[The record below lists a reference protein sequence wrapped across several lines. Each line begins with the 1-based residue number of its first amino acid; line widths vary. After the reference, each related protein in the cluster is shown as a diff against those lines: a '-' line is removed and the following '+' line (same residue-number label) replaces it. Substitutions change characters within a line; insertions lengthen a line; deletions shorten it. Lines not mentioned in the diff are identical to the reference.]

1 MSILDDEEV
10 LLQCLADEYKVLQQ
24 CIYKSYIFKDDV
36 DTDGIW
42 RGLLGFPEDCI
53 KEFVENLIKESYLDT
68 YDVNIVK
75 TLKATNNGKDLL
87 IIDIQH
93 KYFGGG
99 PAATIIFVKKQ

>member
-1 MSILDDEEV
+1 MSILDNEEV
-10 LLQCLADEYKVLQQ
+10 LIQCLADEYKVLQQ

-53 KEFVENLIKESYLDT
+53 KEFVENLIKESYRDI
-68 YDVNIVK
+68 YIVNIVRTQK
-75 TLKATNNGKDLL
+75 KSSNGRGLL

-93 KYFGGG
+93 VTWYS
-99 PAATIIFVKKQ
+99 PAATIIFIKKQ